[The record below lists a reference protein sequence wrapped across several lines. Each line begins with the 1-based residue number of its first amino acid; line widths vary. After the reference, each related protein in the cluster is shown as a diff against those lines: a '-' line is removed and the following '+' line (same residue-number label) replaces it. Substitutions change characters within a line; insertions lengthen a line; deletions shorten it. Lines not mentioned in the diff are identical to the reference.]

1 MFAAISP
8 NNIIYDRSLPL
19 KLPAILR
26 GILLVKEEVTPQV
39 FVISFLR
46 FCSLKLKKLE
56 KKNDNKTI
64 NIHKLEKKV
73 YAASC
78 IMKYFSYI
86 NKLANISLLCLY
98 FHGKYPDEL
107 YF

>member
-56 KKNDNKTI
+56 IKNDNKTI
-64 NIHKLEKKV
+64 NIHKNLKKSLCCLV
-73 YAASC
+73 YNEVFFLNKQISKHFAS
-78 IMKYFSYI
+78 
-86 NKLANISLLCLY
+86 LTLLPWQISR
-98 FHGKYPDEL
+98 
-107 YF
+107 